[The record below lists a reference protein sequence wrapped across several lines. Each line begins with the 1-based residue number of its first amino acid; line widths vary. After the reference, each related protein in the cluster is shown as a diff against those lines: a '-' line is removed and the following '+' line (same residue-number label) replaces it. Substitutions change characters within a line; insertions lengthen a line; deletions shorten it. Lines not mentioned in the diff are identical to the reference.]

1 MYCFALTRV
10 AQADDAL
17 IGLRSL
23 VLTSGMDLG
32 GLREEAAN
40 VHCTEELRNWRKW
53 PEQQER

>member
-1 MYCFALTRV
+1 MLGLWYVHCFALTRV

-32 GLREEAAN
+32 VLRE
-40 VHCTEELRNWRKW
+40 EELRNWRKW